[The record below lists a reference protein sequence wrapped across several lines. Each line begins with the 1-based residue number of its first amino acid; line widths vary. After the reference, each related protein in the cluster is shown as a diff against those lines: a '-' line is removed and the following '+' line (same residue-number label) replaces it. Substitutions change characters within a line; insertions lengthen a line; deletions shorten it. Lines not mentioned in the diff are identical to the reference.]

1 MVNTL
6 IYPRHLRLFK
16 NTIIGVDTSRI
27 LQYICYFMNI
37 SKNSKCNQLGVD
49 KTFGAGNNN
58 VIYGD
63 ANHIRG
69 VNRKYN
75 FL

>member
-1 MVNTL
+1 MNL
-6 IYPRHLRLFK
+6 I
-16 NTIIGVDTSRI
+16 T
-27 LQYICYFMNI
+27 
-37 SKNSKCNQLGVD
+37 NSKCNYLT
-49 KTFGAGNNN
+49 KKLAFEAGNNN

-63 ANHIRG
+63 ANHIGG

>member
-1 MVNTL
+1 MNL
-6 IYPRHLRLFK
+6 IT
-16 NTIIGVDTSRI
+16 N
-27 LQYICYFMNI
+27 N
-37 SKNSKCNQLGVD
+37 KCVYHTN
-49 KTFGAGNNN
+49 KMTFGAGNNN

-63 ANHIRG
+63 AYHIGG

>member
-1 MVNTL
+1 
-6 IYPRHLRLFK
+6 
-16 NTIIGVDTSRI
+16 
-27 LQYICYFMNI
+27 MNI
-37 SKNSKCNQLGVD
+37 SINSKCNQQCAD
-49 KTFGAGNNN
+49 ETFEAGNIN

>member
-1 MVNTL
+1 MNFNT
-6 IYPRHLRLFK
+6 
-16 NTIIGVDTSRI
+16 
-27 LQYICYFMNI
+27 
-37 SKNSKCNQLGVD
+37 NSKCNYLL
-49 KTFGAGNNN
+49 TRLAFEAGNNN

-69 VNRKYN
+69 VDRKYN